1 MKKSIIFSLLFL
13 LLVSLQL
20 IPKQLS
26 AQEESKHVFGI
37 GIGKVA
43 YSGNI
48 VHIEAVNDDFWLKY
62 DNDITLHASYGYKV
76 FPYFQIGGYFE
87 FERATFSSEDFIGN
101 IKGSRIDIGMQWLGE
116 YPAESKFK
124 VQLGGYI
131 GFSMLSNSN
140 WDETPKGMNYGIMAG
155 PCYNTGKITVALHV
169 HAGLSNYFGDVIEN
183 ANVLAPRVYIKVFY
197 NL

>member
-1 MKKSIIFSLLFL
+1 MKKTRLLIVSLI
-13 LLVSLQL
+13 LVSTILFSS
-20 IPKQLS
+20 KQTA
-26 AQEESKHVFGI
+26 AQETNHVFSI

-43 YSGNI
+43 YSDNI
-48 VHIEAVNDDFWLKY
+48 VHVESSFDDFWLKY
-62 DNDITLHASYGYKV
+62 KNDITLNASYGYRV

-87 FERATFSSEDFIGN
+87 FEKSTFGSEDFVGEL
-101 IKGSRIDIGMQWLGE
+101 KGSRIDFGMQWLGE

-124 VQLGGYI
+124 VQLGGYM
-131 GFSMLSNSN
+131 GFSMLSNSD

-155 PCYNTGKITVALHV
+155 PCYNTGKIAVALHV

-183 ANVLAPRVYIKVFY
+183 ANILAPRVYLKVFY

>member
-1 MKKSIIFSLLFL
+1 MKKSIFLSLLVL

-20 IPKQLS
+20 TTKQLS
-26 AQEESKHVFGI
+26 AQEDSKHVFGI

-48 VHIEAVNDDFWLKY
+48 VHVEAANDDFWLKY
-62 DNDITLHASYGYKV
+62 DNDITLNTSYGYKV

-87 FERATFSSEDFIGN
+87 YEKATFSSDDFTGTV
-101 IKGSRIDIGMQWLGE
+101 KGSRIDIGMQWLGE

-124 VQLGGYI
+124 VQLGGYF
-131 GFSMLSNSN
+131 GFSTLSNSDWN
-140 WDETPKGMNYGIMAG
+140 ETPKCMSYGIMAG

-169 HAGLSNYFGDVIEN
+169 HAGLSNYTIVHTFRCFI
-183 ANVLAPRVYIKVFY
+183 PI
-197 NL
+197 